1 MGMKATTTKIT
12 KSHIRK
18 GDTVKVLTGADRGK
32 TGKVVEVLRDKQK
45 AIVESVNMKHKHQK
59 PNAQNPEGGISQQE
73 APIHISNLMVVD
85 PATGEASRI
94 GRKLNDNG
102 KLQRYSKKN
111 GQFIT
116 NG

>member
-1 MGMKATTTKIT
+1 MKATTKILKKT
-12 KSHIRK
+12 HIRT

-32 TGKVVEVLRDKQK
+32 TAKVVEVLRESQK
-45 AIVESVNMKHKHQK
+45 AIVEGVNMKHKHQK
-59 PNAQNPEGGISQQE
+59 PNAQNPEGGISQKE

-85 PATGEASRI
+85 PATGEAGRV

>member
-1 MGMKATTTKIT
+1 MGMKATTSKTTKL
-12 KSHIRK
+12 HIRK

-32 TGKVVEVLRDKQK
+32 TGKVQEVLRDEQK
-45 AIVESVNMKHKHQK
+45 AIVEGVNMKHKHQK
-59 PNAQNPEGGISQQE
+59 PNAQNPEGGITQSE

-85 PATGEASRI
+85 PASGEASRI
-94 GRKLNDNG
+94 GRKVNDQG